1 MSGGGRMYFNAKFC
15 LKFGGSIC
23 KGLNHD
29 HLLWRNAL
37 SDQAAQNGA
46 GHVAAANEGQAHF
59 LKINVSRCSHE
70 SFSK

>member
-1 MSGGGRMYFNAKFC
+1 MNFNAKFC
-15 LKFGGSIC
+15 LKFGGSFC

-29 HLLWRNAL
+29 HLARRKTL
-37 SDQAAQNGA
+37 SNEAAQNGA
-46 GHVAAANEGQAHF
+46 GHVAAANKGQSHF